1 MTGEKHEQSD
11 SSAHQGRWPLLAGQL
26 RSADGLGDFG
36 QRGARARRAGDGSR
50 DVRCGQSNVR
60 PLRRSRRTSCNKR
73 DRRRVASSARRR
85 FSLFRPRSSRRR
97 RRLPRCARGC
107 RISAITRLARLTGLD
122 EVGIPVWAAIRPNA
136 ATLAVSQGKGVD
148 DDAAAASAM
157 MEAIEVATAERR
169 DLPHLTLSPRAMAAS
184 GRRAAPLTEL
194 LRVGA
199 SPPAPDESIDWI
211 EGFDLMDDAPVWV
224 PLDAVRL
231 GEDAAQARYWQS
243 TDGLASG
250 NVLWEAAFHGLC
262 ERVERDALTLW
273 SLAGDAEVGPRCR
286 DPRDFDDPELA
297 ALVGQDRSG
306 RASPAPV
313 RHFDRRRD
321 PRLLR
326 RDLAAARQRSGALA
340 PFRPAERQRLPS
352 RSGARR
358 HSRRHRSGAVA
369 PDRDL
374 RRARRFRSRRLPRAD
389 RARPAAVR
397 PGRALGPRAGRRA
410 PSRPP
415 TTSATSP
422 RA

>member
-1 MTGEKHEQSD
+1 MVDAASLQARGVVSRYFD
-11 SSAHQGRWPLLAGQL
+11 RVLAPAETL
-26 RSADGLGDFG
+26 AAMRPRLADFG
-36 QRGARARRAGDGSR
+36 
-50 DVRCGQSNVR
+50 
-60 PLRRSRRTSCNKR
+60 
-73 DRRRVASSARRR
+73 
-85 FSLFRPRSSRRR
+85 
-97 RRLPRCARGC
+97 
-107 RISAITRLARLTGLD
+107 ITRLARLTGLD

-169 DLPHLTLSPRAMAAS
+169 DLPRLTLSPRAMAAS
-184 GRRAAPLTEL
+184 GRRAAQLTEL

-199 SPPAPDESIDWI
+199 SPPAPDEPIDWI

-231 GEDAAQARYWQS
+231 GEAAAQARYWQS

-273 SLAGDAEVGPRCR
+273 SLAGDAEVGERCR

-297 ALVGQDRSG
+297 ALVGQDRGG
-306 RASPAPV
+306 RTAPAPV

-321 PRLLR
+321 SRLLR
-326 RDLAAARQRSGALA
+326 HDLAAARQRSGALA

-374 RRARRFRSRRLPRAD
+374 RRARRFRSRRLSRAH
-389 RARPAAVR
+389 RARPVAVR
-397 PGRALGPRAGRRA
+397 PGRAVGRRAGAVAAVAPADYIGHIASRLRAIGVGSAIVVPLESGERGFAVAKALVADLETVPGARRFPLGPRALRA
-410 PSRPP
+410 KLAQR
-415 TTSATSP
+415 
-422 RA
+422 